1 MLFVSLR
8 SAAVVALMVVS
19 TGCAAG
25 LRGDANLSAQGG
37 QLSAGAQGRGS
48 GWGNAQSGVG
58 VGGGWYGSSGGQ
70 ATAGGSVGGGV
81 SGGVGGGAS
90 GGVGGGAQGRGAGQ
104 GGGAVGGGV
113 AAAPWQPVFYGIP
126 LAGAQDVVF
135 VLDHSGS
142 MSSTSSSLMAGGSMN
157 PIAAMAA
164 VGLQVMGTARN
175 AQSFLPAARS
185 TGGVFPLTALP
196 TAAQQSKMDAAKSEL
211 IGALAALPDG
221 TRFNIVFFNDSVAA
235 YTPQLTVMSP
245 GNRLNAMSF
254 VQGIGADG
262 STAAVPA
269 LRTAYSS
276 RPYRVVFLSDG
287 LANTGGNRDQLL
299 ADARL
304 EMRRGVRFDTI
315 GVGPDQDAGMM
326 RSLASESG
334 GQWVQRLAA
343 QGR

>member
-8 SAAVVALMVVS
+8 SVAVVALMVVS
-19 TGCAAG
+19 TGCAAN

-58 VGGGWYGSSGGQ
+58 GGWYGSSGGR
-70 ATAGGSVGGGV
+70 ATAGGS
-81 SGGVGGGAS
+81 VGGGAS
-90 GGVGGGAQGRGAGQ
+90 GGVGGGAS
-104 GGGAVGGGV
+104 GGV
-113 AAAPWQPVFYGIP
+113 AVAPWQPVFYGIP

-142 MSSTSSSLMAGGSMN
+142 MSSTSSSLMAAGAPVN

-164 VGLQVMGTARN
+164 VGLQVMGAARN
-175 AQSFLPAARS
+175 AQSFLPAAQS
-185 TGGVFPLTALP
+185 TGGAFSLTALP
-196 TAAQQSKMDAAKSEL
+196 AVAQQSKMDAAKSEL

-245 GNRLNAMSF
+245 SNRLNAMSF

-287 LANTGGNRDQLL
+287 LANTGGSRDQLM

-304 EMRRGVRFDTI
+304 EMRRGVRFDTV

-334 GQWVQRLAA
+334 GQWVQR
-343 QGR
+343 